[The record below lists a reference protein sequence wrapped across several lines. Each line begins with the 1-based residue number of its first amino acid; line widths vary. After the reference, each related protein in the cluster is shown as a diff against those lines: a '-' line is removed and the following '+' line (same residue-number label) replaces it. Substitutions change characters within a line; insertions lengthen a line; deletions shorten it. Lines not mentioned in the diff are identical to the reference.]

1 MHFSGIFQ
9 GIKKK
14 TLSLH
19 GIFLWCIYNFISFVL
34 YFFITHV
41 LQKNIFNIMCLKV
54 RDKSLIM
61 GWRADRDTWNCVD
74 HQDWPKYYH
83 PEGSKNYDPRSP
95 NLVMNSFKDI
105 TWPANRS
112 ARWGNN
118 NVLLGHKWGPKMFEP
133 QACCPHP
140 IINEWSH
147 QASLHPHKHVYIW
160 IHIVN
165 RVKILGGLDVG

>member
-1 MHFSGIFQ
+1 MSPNIITQ
-9 GIKKK
+9 RDPK
-14 TLSLH
+14 TM
-19 GIFLWCIYNFISFVL
+19 
-34 YFFITHV
+34 TP
-41 LQKNIFNIMCLKV
+41 
-54 RDKSLIM
+54 
-61 GWRADRDTWNCVD
+61 A
-74 HQDWPKYYH
+74 P
-83 PEGSKNYDPRSP
+83 P

-112 ARWGNN
+112 ARLGNN
-118 NVLLGHKWGPKMFEP
+118 NVLLGHKWGSKMFEP

-165 RVKILGGLDVG
+165 RVKILGGLDVGSQKPVLFWMGKGYTSAHIIVIVLPPLVINEYPLTYHSSFNSINYNKKCFTYHWGRFELLFSYCF